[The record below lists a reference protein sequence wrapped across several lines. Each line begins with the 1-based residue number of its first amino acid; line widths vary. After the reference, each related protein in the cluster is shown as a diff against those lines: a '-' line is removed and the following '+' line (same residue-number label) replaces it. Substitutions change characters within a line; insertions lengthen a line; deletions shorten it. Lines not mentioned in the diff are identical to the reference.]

1 MTWDQIFW
9 WLIWPAIVAAF
20 AGFGGLWLSRRSS

>member
-9 WLIWPAIVAAF
+9 WLIWPALFAAAF
-20 AGFGGLWLSRRSS
+20 GGWAFWLARRIR